1 MSSRIFQ
8 AVRERE
14 GLAYTVY
21 TYSDMGRDIGLV
33 SCSGSCSPDKMARLE
48 DVIRREYALLL
59 SDGMGPDELRN
70 NQAQIKSQ
78 LIFSL
83 EGVLNQMH
91 RAARNEIYYGR
102 FVPVSEL
109 VDEVDGVT
117 AETIM
122 RCARTW
128 FDPDALLVATHGP
141 APGAVPDADGD
152 DDFVEGF
159 IDGED

>member
-1 MSSRIFQ
+1 MEYAQ
-8 AVRERE
+8 LLRE
-14 GLAYTVY
+14 GVGA
-21 TYSDMGRDIGLV
+21 
-33 SCSGSCSPDKMARLE
+33 E
-48 DVIRREYALLL
+48 
-59 SDGMGPDELRN
+59 ELRN

-102 FVPVSEL
+102 FVPVAEL
-109 VDEVDGVT
+109 VDEIDGVT

-128 FDPDALLVATHGP
+128 FDPEALLVATHGP
-141 APGAVPDADGD
+141 GPGDLD
-152 DDFVEGF
+152 DD
-159 IDGED
+159 EDEFDAED